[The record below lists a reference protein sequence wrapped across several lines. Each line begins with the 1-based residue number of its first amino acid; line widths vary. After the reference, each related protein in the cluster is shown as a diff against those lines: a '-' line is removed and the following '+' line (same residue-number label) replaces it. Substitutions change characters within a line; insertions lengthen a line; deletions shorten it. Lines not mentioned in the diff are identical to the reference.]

1 MASIF
6 PTLKTEGDVSNK
18 TVSEN
23 ILKPVI
29 IGLSI
34 ALRKYSKNGILLNSS
49 LQDTKLMQAWPFL
62 PEIGAGSPQAISSS
76 HPIHGHF
83 PQTLRDHNRVRDR
96 VRDGTGFALRNK
108 DDTNLL

>member
-1 MASIF
+1 MNCNAHQCDHLLVTTLVKVQYLRGEFQLCIRKSDIWTSRATFSQLKFFVIIPKRIEVASIF

-34 ALRKYSKNGILLNSS
+34 ALRNI
-49 LQDTKLMQAWPFL
+49 
-62 PEIGAGSPQAISSS
+62 
-76 HPIHGHF
+76 
-83 PQTLRDHNRVRDR
+83 VR
-96 VRDGTGFALRNK
+96 TQFY
-108 DDTNLL
+108 